1 MSRYPS
7 LTFFFTLFPYLVESM
22 EGLTSSNPW
31 KALDLANSGSGS
43 GQSIIDRAVLQR
55 NYIFGQVVHW
65 LSGIWNRWAVAAMA
79 GIHQRIFMCFLKYHI
94 RKDDDN
100 SNIS

>member
-55 NYIFGQVVHW
+55 NYIFGQVVH
-65 LSGIWNRWAVAAMA
+65 
-79 GIHQRIFMCFLKYHI
+79 
-94 RKDDDN
+94 
-100 SNIS
+100 